1 MKISSQQITARGIAQ
16 QSGLET
22 LSSIINYTGEH
33 INFGNPLAYGSKLNT
48 DTDYAT
54 ETATPHIGALNSSPP
69 SVINN
74 WYRYHSAG
82 SLYTDVVAP
91 TSAGGFFIFP
101 SIKTGGLPSYS
112 GIYQKLS
119 LIPEKEYQVNIQTAY
134 TTSIASLYVNTY
146 TPDSESYILKSE
158 SSLTFPSSAV
168 GFSSV
173 FTSSFIAASAN
184 DIIVIY
190 LTTTETS
197 SQSVLFSNITIQEK
211 QEYLVPVYASD
222 MWGNANKVLRRAEGQ
237 SLDLNRTSKLLK

>member
-16 QSGLET
+16 QSGLDT

-33 INFGNPLAYGSKLNT
+33 INFGNPLAYGSKLN
-48 DTDYAT
+48 T

-82 SLYTDVVAP
+82 ALYTDVVAP

-101 SIKTGGLPSYS
+101 AIKTGGLPSYS

-119 LIPEKEYQVNIQTAY
+119 LIPAKEYQVNIQTAY

-146 TPDSESYILKSE
+146 TPHSESYVLNSE

-168 GFSSV
+168 GFSSI
-173 FTSSFIAASAN
+173 FTSNFIAETAN

-197 SQSVLFSNITIQEK
+197 AQSVLFSNITIQEK

-237 SLDLNRTSKLLK
+237 SLDLNRTSKLL